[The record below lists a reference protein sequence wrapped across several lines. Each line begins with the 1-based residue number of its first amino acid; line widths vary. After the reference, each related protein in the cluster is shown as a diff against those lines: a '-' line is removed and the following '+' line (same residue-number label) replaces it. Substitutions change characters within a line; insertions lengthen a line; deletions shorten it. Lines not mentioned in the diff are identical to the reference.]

1 MHPVAMPCLL
11 MLVLFNSG
19 TLMSFYPLSLKLKLF
34 LIIAVS
40 TLVLPLFMVLVL
52 FWLKLVNSVQMNYH
66 RERIIP
72 YLFSLIF
79 YSSAVF
85 VLTNLKGLEVLKL
98 IMVAA
103 SISLLITL
111 TVSFFWKISA
121 HMVGM
126 GGATG
131 FILALCFLLGADVQ
145 VFLLLAVFLS
155 GAVGSSRLTLQEHSP
170 LQVYTGYA
178 VGLVTM
184 LAVFLI

>member
-1 MHPVAMPCLL
+1 MHPIAMPSLL

-19 TLMSFYPLSLKLKLF
+19 TLTSFYPLSLKLKLF

-40 TLVLPLFMVLVL
+40 TFVLPLFMVFVL
-52 FWLKLVNSVQMNYH
+52 FWLKLVSSVQMQYH
-66 RERIIP
+66 KERIIP
-72 YLFSLIF
+72 YLFSLFF
-79 YSSAVF
+79 YASSVY

-111 TVSFFWKISA
+111 VVSFFWKISA
-121 HMVGM
+121 HMVGI

-131 FILALCFLLGADVQ
+131 FILAIYFLLGGEVQ

-170 LQVYTGYA
+170 LQVYSGYA

-184 LAVFLI
+184 LAVFII